1 MKITFYKYHG
11 AGNDFVIVDDRQL
24 NYLFSTNDIKEICDR
39 KFGIGSDGFILL
51 RNHKKYDF
59 EMVYYNSNGKMSTM
73 CGNGGRCIVAFAN
86 YLKII
91 KTSTI
96 FQAID
101 GAHEAKIIN
110 DSTVVLK
117 MNNIDHISI
126 NEDHTFID
134 SGSPH
139 YVIEQSDINSVNIKE
154 NGSKIRYSKMYNPH
168 GVNVNFVQKL
178 SPKEFIIRT
187 YERGVEDETLSCG
200 SGAVASAVTM
210 RYLGRTK
217 QNKIIVKTLGGDLI
231 ICFEF
236 ESSKVFSGITLEGPV
251 KQVYKGVISF

>member
-11 AGNDFVIVDDRQL
+11 AGNDFVIVDDRKL
-24 NYLFSTNDIKEICDR
+24 NYSFSTNEIKEICDR

-51 RNHKKYDF
+51 RNHIKYDF
-59 EMVYYNSNGKMSTM
+59 EMIYYNSDGKTSTM

-91 KTSTI
+91 KTNTV

-101 GAHEAKIIN
+101 GAHEAIIIN
-110 DSTVVLK
+110 DSSVLLK
-117 MNNIDHISI
+117 MNNIDHISS
-126 NEDHTFID
+126 NENYTFID

-139 YVIEQSDINSVNIKE
+139 HVIEQSDLNLVNIKE
-154 NGSKIRYSKMYNPH
+154 KGSKIRYSKMYNPQ
-168 GVNVNFVQKL
+168 GVNVNFVQKV
-178 SPKEFIIRT
+178 SSKEFMIRT
-187 YERGVEDETLSCG
+187 YERGVEDETFSCG

-217 QNKIIVKTLGGDLI
+217 QNKIKMKTLGGDLI

-236 ESSKVFSGITLEGPV
+236 ESSKMFSEITLEGPV
-251 KQVYKGVISF
+251 KQVFKGIISF